1 MWLYFLAVCYNSV
14 YIVTHQIYCL
24 KHEWHEWIST
34 LLSYCERSGDGGG
47 NPNSP
52 LCELNP
58 SESIGLNK
66 MKVIWYQKEE
76 NEVCSA
82 VNNSKPNYF
91 MILHTRLIFNFYSYV
106 CFYFNNALL
115 CVLIETINYLKKKKK
130 ITYSF
135 FFDSDYEFQDIIS
148 ISKFK

>member
-1 MWLYFLAVCYNSV
+1 MKYWNTDVIVLFGRLLQFCLYSYP
-14 YIVTHQIYCL
+14 QIYYL

-91 MILHTRLIFNFYSYV
+91 MILYTRLIFNFYSYV

-115 CVLIETINYLKKKKK
+115 CVLIETINYLKLNMFSYLTLIAKTMQPK
-130 ITYSF
+130 
-135 FFDSDYEFQDIIS
+135 
-148 ISKFK
+148 

>member
-1 MWLYFLAVCYNSV
+1 M
-14 YIVTHQIYCL
+14 
-24 KHEWHEWIST
+24 
-34 LLSYCERSGDGGG
+34 SYYERSGDGGG

-82 VNNSKPNYF
+82 VNYSISNYF
-91 MILHTRLIFNFYSYV
+91 MILHTRLNFKFYSYV

-115 CVLIETINYLKKKKK
+115 CVLMETINYFE
-130 ITYSF
+130 T
-135 FFDSDYEFQDIIS
+135 DER
-148 ISKFK
+148 FKLSTQFHCDL